1 MKRHGRWWVLALAV
15 AGLGGYGF
23 GAAPAGPGDPA
34 PRPAQKPGAGAAF
47 KLELPEVEGWRRG
60 SKRPL
65 PPEDGA
71 FSVAY
76 DSDDGIA
83 VTVYVYTR
91 GHRDIPSGVKSDLIR
106 KEFAGARES
115 IHEAKRLGLYKSVV
129 EKSSGEARLGEGP
142 KAPLALHASYL
153 VETARGKAKSDLY
166 VMVYRGRFIKFRCT
180 RPAGANAARE
190 KSLARLLTKFGAA
203 LAE

>member
-1 MKRHGRWWVLALAV
+1 MKRHGHWWFLVLAV
-15 AGLGGYGF
+15 VGLGVCGLGV
-23 GAAPAGPGDPA
+23 APAGPGDPA
-34 PRPAQKPGAGAAF
+34 PQPAPKPGEGAAF

-60 SKRPL
+60 GKRPL

-91 GHRDIPSGVKSDLIR
+91 GHRDIPAGVKSDLIR
-106 KEFAGARES
+106 KEFAGAKES
-115 IHEAKRLGLYKSVV
+115 IHEAKRLGFYKSVV
-129 EKSSGEARLGEGP
+129 EKSSGEARLGGDP

-153 VETARGKAKSDLY
+153 VETARGEAKSDLY
-166 VMVYRGRFIKFRCT
+166 VMVFRGRFIKFRCT
-180 RPAGANAARE
+180 RPAGDNAARE
-190 KSLARLLTKFGAA
+190 KSLARLLSKFGAA
-203 LAE
+203 LSE